1 MTHNLSL
8 GIYLEDIGELL
19 PWGTPLG
26 ELYNIANPIVQKG
39 RDVIRLYW
47 NNHSILGGIKS
58 QIEAS
63 FYMNRPD
70 LLDFPN
76 AKGTLEMVSLN
87 FYNSEQIHA
96 RQQHQQLK
104 DKFIRALGKPS
115 FDGMGEAPFSDLPYT
130 EWDLDDVLV
139 VLKVFERFGEYCVG
153 KIWHKPLPAWRAKTL
168 SKSDES

>member
-104 DKFIRALGKPS
+104 DKSSFAPSESRPLMAWAKPPFPICPIRNG
-115 FDGMGEAPFSDLPYT
+115 
-130 EWDLDDVLV
+130 
-139 VLKVFERFGEYCVG
+139 
-153 KIWHKPLPAWRAKTL
+153 I
-168 SKSDES
+168 